1 MSLMTIVQVQ
11 PQLLS
16 LGRELQAPRQSEGKG
31 KGLHAI
37 LACFLVVFILL

>member
-16 LGRELQAPRQSEGKG
+16 PGRELQAPQQSEGKG
-31 KGLHAI
+31 EGLHAI
-37 LACFLVVFILL
+37 LVVFILL